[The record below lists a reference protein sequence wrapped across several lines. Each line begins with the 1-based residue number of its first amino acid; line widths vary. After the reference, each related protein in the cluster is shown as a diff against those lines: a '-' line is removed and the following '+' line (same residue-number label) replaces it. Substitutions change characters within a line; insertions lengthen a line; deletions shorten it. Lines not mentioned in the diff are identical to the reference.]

1 MNQTKKKRSLS
12 IFFVIIALIFAI
24 ALSTYKSII
33 GSLTLGIDLKGGF
46 EILYE
51 VTPLNQ
57 GATIDMSAV
66 ANSVRKRVDI
76 LGVSEP
82 QIIIEGTN
90 RVRVQLAGVKDPESA
105 RSLLGTTANLTFR
118 DVNDNLLAD
127 ASIIEEGGAALSYDK
142 DGKPVV
148 SLKIKDKQTFASV
161 TDTVSKMGSGLNT
174 MVIWLDYEDGDS
186 YKDELAK
193 VATGA
198 EPKYISAASVNFKI
212 DGDSVISG
220 NFTETQARNLA
231 GLINSG
237 SLPVKM
243 NEISSNVVSANYGVD
258 ALNKTAVAGIVGT
271 ILVFLFMMIA
281 YKFPGVIA
289 NIMLVVYIY
298 AIFYIY
304 SLIGAVFTLPGIA
317 ALVLGV
323 GMTVDANIITFERI
337 KDELWMGRSIP
348 KAVKEGQNLSFAS
361 IFDAQ
366 FTTLLA
372 GLIMYVFG
380 NGAVKGFATMLMITV
395 VCTLVINVA
404 ISRLLMNLI
413 VDSGILD
420 NKYSWFGVKTN
431 QIPDVS
437 KNEEQFY
444 FGPVKKQDYI
454 ALSKKT
460 MVVSIAILVISVL
473 FAVVNVSS
481 NKGPVNLGIDFSSGT
496 KLTIS
501 SNETIDVNNVKE
513 IMGGLGYE
521 NDFTYQLSGT
531 STVYATTKQA
541 LTVEQLSGI
550 KQAYFKAYGIEPG
563 DVVVTPTVGR
573 DLINNAVMLSLLAW
587 VAMMAYVTVR
597 FKWDYAI
604 SAIIALVHNVL
615 IVLGI
620 FAIFR
625 LEVNTELIS
634 VILAIIG
641 YSINNSIVVFD
652 RVRELLNAHKGQLTK
667 DTYKKLVNDAVDN
680 TLLRSIN
687 STITT
692 IIPVIVLLAM
702 GSDAIFTFT
711 FAMFIGLITGT
722 YSSIFI
728 APYIWYYIRCTV
740 KPKPKKKNK
749 IKKEALD
756 EYTIKGINA

>member
-711 FAMFIGLITGT
+711 FAMFIGLIAGT

-728 APYIWYYIRCTV
+728 APYIWYYIRCNV